1 MAAPEGSF
9 IRQLQEQRSRIQKE
23 AAERAL
29 RESHEGAMALPKITS
44 PEQASSIAEMI
55 KVAMANRST
64 AFQDDADDDDADDNN
79 ENEEDWM
86 S

>member
-1 MAAPEGSF
+1 VEEQVAAPEGSF

-64 AFQDDADDDDADDNN
+64 AFQDDADDDAD
-79 ENEEDWM
+79 ENDEDWM